1 MATISKL
8 ALSAST
14 DGRPI
19 EVATNSSA
27 GTTIHTGPSVAA
39 DFDEIWLWATNN
51 NTTAETL
58 VLQWGG
64 TTSTDDNML
73 SVIQP
78 NETVLVSPGWI
89 IKGNA
94 STALI
99 VKAYSTT
106 ANKVSIIGY
115 VNRIDDA

>member
-19 EVATNSSA
+19 EIGNS
-27 GTTIHTGPSVAA
+27 GDITTIHTGPSVAA

-51 NTTAETL
+51 NTTAEVV
-58 VLQWGG
+58 VLLWGG
-64 TTSTDDNML
+64 TTDSDDRML
-73 SVIQP
+73 TTVQP

-89 IKGNA
+89 IKGHA

-106 ANKVSIIGY
+106 DDKVNIVGY